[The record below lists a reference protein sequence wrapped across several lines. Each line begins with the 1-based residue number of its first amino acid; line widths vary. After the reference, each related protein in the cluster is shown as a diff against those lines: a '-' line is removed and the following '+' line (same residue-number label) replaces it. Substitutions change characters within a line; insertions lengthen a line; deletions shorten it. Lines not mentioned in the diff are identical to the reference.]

1 MKRRAAVNTER
12 SSARRREIVYGLR
25 MAMAV
30 FVSFAALCFTAC
42 VQAHEGPPFPILDAQ
57 AIGAYRASIWADP
70 DVGIATFYVILE
82 GDTGGEDHA
91 AIDKVEVGV
100 EPLSGRKPEAWTSA
114 SPMKTRKAQRYVAEV
129 PLDRAEPW
137 RVRVVVLS
145 GDRRDVLQSEV
156 NATADATFGPVGIA
170 LYSAPFLG
178 IGALWFLAILRRGS
192 RLHAGSSR

>member
-1 MKRRAAVNTER
+1 MKRRTAAPMER
-12 SSARRREIVYGLR
+12 ASRRGREVRYGPR

-30 FVSFAALCFTAC
+30 FGSFAGLFFIGG

-57 AIGAYRASIWADP
+57 ALGAYRASVWADP
-70 DVGIATFYVILE
+70 DVGIATFYLVLE
-82 GDTGGEDHA
+82 GGSGGGDHA

-100 EPLSGRKPEAWTSA
+100 QPLSGRIAEAWTSA
-114 SPMKTRKAQRYVAEV
+114 SPMQVRKGQRYVAEV

-137 RVRVVVLS
+137 RVRVVVRS
-145 GDRRDVLQSEV
+145 GDRRDVLQSTV

-178 IGALWFLAILRRGS
+178 VGVLWLLAILRKKPQA
-192 RLHAGSSR
+192 HAGSSR